1 MRREQRITADGVEVR
16 GGADGAGPVIAGYA
30 AVFNSPSEDLGGF
43 RETIR
48 PGAFRKTIKEGD
60 IRALWNHD
68 ANYVLGRK
76 SAGTLTL
83 REDDHGLAF
92 EVTPPDTQW
101 ARDLLTSIERRD
113 VTQMSFAFSAI
124 RDKWAQGDG
133 AQTRE
138 LLEVRL
144 FEVSPVTFP
153 AYPATEANLRSLI
166 ARGFD
171 PDELIDLTPDQI
183 TAVLAEARRFRGPEP
198 EGDQPDHSGDQTPE
212 PDRVHSD
219 HQARARLL
227 VLRQKPNY
235 GGTTR

>member
-30 AVFNSPSEDLGGF
+30 AVFDSMSEDLGGF
-43 RETIR
+43 REVIR
-48 PGAFRKTIKEGD
+48 RGAFKKTIKEAD

-68 ANYVLGRK
+68 PNYVLGRK
-76 SAGTLTL
+76 SAGTLAI

-124 RDKWAQGDG
+124 RDKWAKGDG

-183 TAVLAEARRFRGPEP
+183 TAVLAEARRFRSPEP
-198 EGDQPDHSGDQTPE
+198 EGIEPDHSGDQTSE
-212 PDRVHSD
+212 PG
-219 HQARARLL
+219 RAHLEHEQRERLL
-227 VLRQKPNY
+227 ALRRRPMN
-235 GGTTR
+235 GSTR